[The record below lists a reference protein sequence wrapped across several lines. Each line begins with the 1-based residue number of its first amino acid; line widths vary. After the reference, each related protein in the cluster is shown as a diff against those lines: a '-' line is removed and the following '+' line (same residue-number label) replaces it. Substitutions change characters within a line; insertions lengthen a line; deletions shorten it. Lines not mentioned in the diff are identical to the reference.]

1 LQRFTCLGLCLD
13 DPAQSIF
20 RALVVW
26 RDARDEAG
34 FFLFAELSVEA
45 SA

>member
-13 DPAQSIF
+13 DPIQSILL
-20 RALVVW
+20 ALVVW

-34 FFLFAELSVEA
+34 FFQFAELSVEG